1 MMTLTFESP
10 KADTH
15 IHHHI
20 LPGFSETTNL
30 ASTRE
35 TSALDV
41 RHLLF
46 ELSETTI
53 FENTREK
60 SISLDMKHTH
70 LLPAAQH
77 NHISI
82 ARTRH
87 HSPVAH
93 PTLHRLPDP
102 VPRLSPTMQD
112 HLHHLSLTAHTILNH
127 HRDSSLDPVPP
138 LAQDH
143 LHHPFL
149 AANHTFDHQHHPR
162 PTTHPT
168 PDHLLIPSLTI
179 TPLCPA
185 TQAPRP
191 PPHPPGRRK
200 TIPRA
205 TKHGPASAASRRVSV
220 GKKVRW
226 GGVEV
231 MGDDGYVGSEER

>member
-127 HRDSSLDPVPP
+127 HRDSSLDP
-138 LAQDH
+138 
-143 LHHPFL
+143 
-149 AANHTFDHQHHPR
+149 
-162 PTTHPT
+162 
-168 PDHLLIPSLTI
+168 
-179 TPLCPA
+179 
-185 TQAPRP
+185 APRP

-205 TKHGPASAASRRVSV
+205 TKHGPASAASRRVR
-220 GKKVRW
+220 KKVRW

>member
-127 HRDSSLDPVPP
+127 HRDSSLDP
-138 LAQDH
+138 AQN
-143 LHHPFL
+143 HPSR
-149 AANHTFDHQHHPR
+149 HQAWTRIRSVTPR
-162 PTTHPT
+162 
-168 PDHLLIPSLTI
+168 
-179 TPLCPA
+179 
-185 TQAPRP
+185 
-191 PPHPPGRRK
+191 
-200 TIPRA
+200 
-205 TKHGPASAASRRVSV
+205 
-220 GKKVRW
+220 KKVRW

-231 MGDDGYVGSEER
+231 IGDDGYVGSEER